1 MLQVIQVIQVIQVL
15 QVLQDDQAGLRLAGY
30 RGWQASCQQLSS
42 AVGTLAQTV
51 RSSTWKPS
59 GGFSQLWEVEAAS
72 IDGWM
77 SGGGWVAAAAG
88 VGGTR
93 FGKYLA
99 DATNRVR
106 LSSTANY
113 RGALS
118 LASSDAMKI
127 TAIGICFVIE
137 SNKQMKNSIATR

>member
-1 MLQVIQVIQVIQVL
+1 METI
-15 QVLQDDQAGLRLAGY
+15 
-30 RGWQASCQQLSS
+30 GW
-42 AVGTLAQTV
+42 
-51 RSSTWKPS
+51 
-59 GGFSQLWEVEAAS
+59 FSQLWEVEAAS

-77 SGGGWVAAAAG
+77 SGGGWVAAGAGG

>member
-1 MLQVIQVIQVIQVL
+1 METI
-15 QVLQDDQAGLRLAGY
+15 
-30 RGWQASCQQLSS
+30 GW
-42 AVGTLAQTV
+42 
-51 RSSTWKPS
+51 
-59 GGFSQLWEVEAAS
+59 FSQLGEVEAAS

-77 SGGGWVAAAAG
+77 SGGGWVAAGAGG
-88 VGGTR
+88 VGRTR

>member
-1 MLQVIQVIQVIQVL
+1 METI
-15 QVLQDDQAGLRLAGY
+15 
-30 RGWQASCQQLSS
+30 GW
-42 AVGTLAQTV
+42 
-51 RSSTWKPS
+51 
-59 GGFSQLWEVEAAS
+59 FSQLWEVEAAS

-77 SGGGWVAAAAG
+77 SGGGWVAAGAAG
-88 VGGTR
+88 GEVGGTR